1 MKLAEA
7 LILRADAQKRIEQIK
22 QRLLNNAKVQE
33 GDDPGESPDELINEL
48 EALAVQLTALIQ
60 NINRTNVNTHLDNG
74 QTVADALAERDILK
88 LKHGIYRDLAQAA
101 TITQG
106 GRFTRS
112 EIKFVS
118 TVNISEIQQTADR
131 LAREHRELDAT
142 IQAINWNTELM
153 E

>member
-33 GDDPGESPDELINEL
+33 GDEPGESPSELINEL
-48 EALAVQLTALIQ
+48 EDLTSELSSLIQ
-60 NINRTNVNTHLDNG
+60 KINRTNVNTYLDDKS
-74 QTVADALAERDILK
+74 TVADALAIRDILN
-88 LKHGIYRDLAQAA
+88 LKHRIYRDLAQAA

-131 LAREHRELDAT
+131 LGKEHRELDAT
-142 IQAINWNTELM
+142 IQAINWNTDLM

>member
-33 GDDPGESPDELINEL
+33 GDEPGESPNELISEL
-48 EALAVQLTALIQ
+48 ETLASELTALIQ
-60 NINRTNVNTHLDNG
+60 NINRTNVTTHLDNG
-74 QTVADALAERDILK
+74 QTIADALAARDILK
-88 LKHGIYRDLAQAA
+88 LKHGSYRDLAQAA

-131 LAREHRELDAT
+131 LAREHRELDAI
-142 IQAINWNTELM
+142 IQAINWNTDLVE
-153 E
+153 

>member
-22 QRLLNNAKVQE
+22 RRLLNNAKVQE
-33 GDDPGESPDELINEL
+33 GDEPAESPAELIGEL
-48 EALAVQLTALIQ
+48 ETLTAELTFLIQ

-74 QTVADALAERDILK
+74 QTVADALAVRDILQ
-88 LKHGIYRDLAQAA
+88 LKHSVYRDLAQAA
-101 TITQG
+101 TITH
-106 GRFTRS
+106 GRLTRS

-118 TVNISEIQQTADR
+118 TVNISEIQQTADQ
-131 LAREHRELDAT
+131 LAREHRELDAA
-142 IQAINWNTELM
+142 IQAINWNIDLM

>member
-33 GDDPGESPDELINEL
+33 GDEPAESPAEMISEV
-48 EALAVQLTALIQ
+48 EKLASELTALIQ

-74 QTVADALAERDILK
+74 QTVADALALRDILK

-101 TITQG
+101 TITH
-106 GRFTRS
+106 GRLTRS

-118 TVNISEIQQTADR
+118 TINISEIQQTADQ
-131 LAREHRELDAT
+131 LARQHRELDAA
-142 IQAINWNTELM
+142 IQAINWNTDLIE
-153 E
+153 